1 MTKIIKPIKLKKG
14 DTVGIIAPSEPIIYK
29 QKFRRGVQE
38 LKKLGLKVVFSKNIF
53 KRYGGYMAGTPED
66 RLDDLHS
73 MFKNKKIKAIF
84 AARGGFCCN
93 QLLSLI
99 DWKLIKKNPK
109 IIFGYS
115 DVTVLLNAI
124 YQKTGLV
131 TFHGPNV
138 ELSISQWGH
147 YTKKYFS
154 KAVFSDDIVG
164 KIIQLT
170 KWKILKKGKA
180 SGRLIGGNL
189 SVLRTLLNTPYNP
202 NWKNTILFWEDTG
215 ITCEDLD
222 HFLTHL
228 KLAGVF
234 DKISGMIIGK
244 NNKLNKIEEK
254 SDLNKL
260 LFLSP
265 EKIILEITKK
275 YKFPIIS
282 DVDFGHSGE
291 QITIPVGVKA
301 TIDTSKKLF
310 SIDENA
316 VN

>member
-1 MTKIIKPIKLKKG
+1 MTKIIKPLKLKKG
-14 DTVGIIAPSEPIIYK
+14 DTVGIIAPSEPVIYK
-29 QKFRRGVQE
+29 KKFSRGIQE
-38 LKKLGLKVVFSKNIF
+38 LKKMGLKVVLGKNVF
-53 KRYGGYMAGTPED
+53 KRRGGYMAGTLEE
-66 RLDDLHS
+66 RLSDFHA
-73 MFKNKKIKAIF
+73 MFRNKKIKAIF

-93 QLLSLI
+93 QLLPLV
-99 DWKLIKKNPK
+99 DYKLIQKNPK
-109 IIFGYS
+109 ILLGYS
-115 DVTVLLNAI
+115 DITVLLNAI
-124 YQKTGLV
+124 YKKTGLV

-138 ELSISQWGH
+138 EFVMSRWGN
-147 YTKKYFS
+147 YTKKYFTKAIFSAEPVGEIS
-154 KAVFSDDIVG
+154 K
-164 KIIQLT
+164 LT

-180 SGRLIGGNL
+180 SGRLIGGSL
-189 SVLRTLLNTPYNP
+189 SVLRTLLGTPYNP
-202 NWKNTILFWEDTG
+202 DWKNAILFWEDYGFTY
-215 ITCEDLD
+215 EDLD

-244 NNKLNKIEEK
+244 NKKFIKIENK

-260 LFLSP
+260 SFLSP
-265 EKIILEITKK
+265 EEIILERTKG

-282 DVDFGHSGE
+282 EVDFGHEGE

-316 VN
+316 VS